1 MTPEEYTQAIRRL
14 AVDTAMPN
22 DAAARMERDLE
33 RAFAAGSKDLP
44 AGSKDPVLHG
54 GSWAAVAAAVLV
66 LGAAIWLWRGPVTQN
81 NVTSPVPS
89 KTPATDSSRTAVVS
103 GVTPHATA
111 VVPGPQRGTVI
122 PKTAPA
128 IVRPS
133 GFVPVPAAAGLPQF
147 ESGMIVR
154 LSLPVT
160 ALPAYGVDISP
171 AFTEASVEADVL
183 VAQDG
188 FARAIRLVNTSRSQQ

>member
-1 MTPEEYTQAIRRL
+1 M
-14 AVDTAMPN
+14 
-22 DAAARMERDLE
+22 
-33 RAFAAGSKDLP
+33 
-44 AGSKDPVLHG
+44 
-54 GSWAAVAAAVLV
+54 
-66 LGAAIWLWRGPVTQN
+66 
-81 NVTSPVPS
+81 NVTSTLPS
-89 KTPATDSSRTAVVS
+89 KTPATGFSRPPVVS
-103 GVTPHATA
+103 GLTPHATA
-111 VVPGPQRGTVI
+111 VAPGRQRGTIVR
-122 PKTAPA
+122 KAAPA

-133 GFVPVPAAAGLPQF
+133 GFVPVPAALGLPQF